1 MSIPW
6 GDREFQRYSYMLE
19 LVWFTPLGQHEGV
32 SLYSTT
38 NNSTRSGMTGDWEHY
53 FLPNAMP
60 SGILTADGYNF
71 GYLRNLHVGS
81 DKYDTIHQFIAATF
95 PGVKAYHAWVGYS
108 KMYPTLD
115 YVHHA
120 VDWYVQ
126 QPAEYLSSWYQ
137 HYVFTDITQPDLY
150 WKSNVSMR
158 IGTIRIEDS
167 DDEPE
172 VVLESSATVFVQV
185 EPTDEP

>member
-6 GDREFQRYSYMLE
+6 GDREFQRYRYMLE

-60 SGILTADGYNF
+60 SGILTADGYHF

-81 DKYDTIHQFIAATF
+81 DKYDTFHQFIA
-95 PGVKAYHAWVGYS
+95 
-108 KMYPTLD
+108 
-115 YVHHA
+115 
-120 VDWYVQ
+120 
-126 QPAEYLSSWYQ
+126 
-137 HYVFTDITQPDLY
+137 TQP
-150 WKSNVSMR
+150 
-158 IGTIRIEDS
+158 S
-167 DDEPE
+167 D
-172 VVLESSATVFVQV
+172 F
-185 EPTDEP
+185 